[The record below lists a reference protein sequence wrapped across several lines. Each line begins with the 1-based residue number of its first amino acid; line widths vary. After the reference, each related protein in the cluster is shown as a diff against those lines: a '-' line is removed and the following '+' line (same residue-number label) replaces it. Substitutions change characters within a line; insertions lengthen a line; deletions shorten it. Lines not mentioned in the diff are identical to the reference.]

1 MTIGAPYS
9 GTNPLK
15 LTWDNPETTSF
26 LDQTVLKTH
35 LAVDGSALD
44 FAIEI
49 YEQAAILWAED
60 YMRRS
65 IMAREHRWVLSDFPR
80 GHHRTSSHSMRSMQ
94 LPRGKTI
101 RVNYIQY
108 CRGGQYLNLFGPSA
122 SGSPP
127 STSDFQEDLAG
138 DGGGTIMPLRNRDW
152 PSVDYDSVNPVVVS
166 FRAGWETPS
175 EVPAAIKHAVMFAID
190 DMLEVRGVK
199 DIADLQQ
206 LAAVGKTVE
215 FRESLLGYHRLIRIY

>member
-15 LTWDNPETTSF
+15 LTWDAPDKTTF
-26 LDQTVLKTH
+26 LDQTTLRTH
-35 LAVDGSALD
+35 LAVDGTALD
-44 FAIEI
+44 VAIEL
-49 YEQAAILWAED
+49 YEQAAINWAED

-65 IMAREHRWVLSDFPR
+65 IMAREHRWVLADFPR
-80 GHHRTSSHSMRSMQ
+80 GHHRTSSHSMRSIV

-108 CRGGQYLNLFGPSA
+108 ARGGQNLTLFGPSA
-122 SGSPP
+122 SGSPV
-127 STSDFQEDLAG
+127 SEDFQEDLTG

-152 PSVDYDSVNPVVVS
+152 PSVDYDSVNPVVIS
-166 FRAGWETPS
+166 FRAGWEDAS

-199 DIADLQQ
+199 DLSDLQS
-206 LAAVGKTVE
+206 LAAAGKTLE
-215 FRESLLGYHRLIRIY
+215 FRESLLGNYRVIRVY